1 MGTVHRQERIAM
13 SDEYRLIVAPVARI
27 RELALPFERLGL
39 QLVTLPSTRPEQ
51 LQRWGAN
58 VVLEQSDD
66 GSMRL
71 TLTGFSPRLALRA
84 IEDYVKNRGGTLTA
98 EEL

>member
-1 MGTVHRQERIAM
+1 M

-39 QLVTLPSTRPEQ
+39 QLVAESTGSLSFTLPSTRPEQ